1 MVPMQVRRRS
11 SLWFLLPIVFNILGG
26 LVAYF
31 VIRDDDPR
39 RARSCLLLGIALAA
53 IPVLLFVLPIIVGM
67 TILPHIVPASPAGH
81 MNYM

>member
-1 MVPMQVRRRS
+1 MQVRRRS

-39 RARSCLLLGIALAA
+39 KARSCLLLGAILAA
-53 IPVLLFVLPIIVGM
+53 IPVLLIFVPLLVGI
-67 TILPHIVPASPAGH
+67 TILPHFMPHIQAPQ
-81 MNYM
+81 MRYM